1 MKRGGLWLNW
11 PCWKYPWMKKYNLYD
26 HFRTLVT
33 REKGHIHGA
42 ALNTS
47 RVLVHDG
54 VHLSVAHI
62 HILCVQSG
70 HKKKLFCD
78 VFFLS
83 QEIKF
88 NKEVNSQEIL
98 FLTRCL
104 KFFPTAVYHQG
115 NP

>member
-1 MKRGGLWLNW
+1 
-11 PCWKYPWMKKYNLYD
+11 MKKYNLYD

-62 HILCVQSG
+62 HILCVQSDQ
-70 HKKKLFCD
+70 KKLYCD
-78 VFFLS
+78 VFFLP
-83 QEIKF
+83 QEINF
-88 NKEVNSQEIL
+88 NKDVISHEIL
-98 FLTRCL
+98 TRYL
-104 KFFPTAVYHQG
+104 KFFPKAVRHQG

>member
-1 MKRGGLWLNW
+1 MKGTMTELAILEISLE
-11 PCWKYPWMKKYNLYD
+11 KKYNLYD

-70 HKKKLFCD
+70 QKKKLFCD